1 MKHVGKM
8 KSNSARIV
16 VAFRTLPGDSESALV
31 IGVHGLGDSYHD
43 FLMNVVESDAG
54 QQANELADVLT
65 ARRFADGSVMLE
77 YLHLNRHLKK
87 VPTKSVLMTPD
98 SQTQIPLNQLN
109 EIIAQQKGVSVDEL
123 AVDDG
128 SEKIKNPKS
137 KKDSAPIKE
146 EISVDAE
153 DLSPAQMRSKA
164 DSLYKEAARL
174 RKEADLLDPPK
185 SKSKKVATTVE

>member
-77 YLHLNRHLKK
+77 YLHLNGHLKK

>member
-77 YLHLNRHLKK
+77 YLHLNGHLKK
-87 VPTKSVLMTPD
+87 VLTKSVLMTPD